1 MQVFRDQSK
10 VLKILNW
17 TILNFECRDA
27 SETHS
32 QGDSEKRREHVMP
45 DVTQIQN
52 SKFKIQNSLPSRFI
66 AVFITLVLLTAGSCT
81 ERSATFELDPIE
93 IGVGDDA
100 KTRAKRERQFIQTLY
115 NHIYQA
121 PLPPSKA
128 VALDELL
135 RSIGDRQLAIEVV
148 VAKMVDDPTADLPS
162 LTDMRDDPETFT
174 SNLYRRLYVRD
185 ATQAELSWWVNYLET
200 HPDVDVAQVVFS
212 FVTANE
218 YRYY

>member
-1 MQVFRDQSK
+1 MNMLGFR
-10 VLKILNW
+10 ILNL
-17 TILNFECRDA
+17 TISNFECRDKGSTYA
-27 SETHS
+27 RSKGEQHDDNS
-32 QGDSEKRREHVMP
+32 GFR
-45 DVTQIQN
+45 IQK
-52 SKFKIQNSLPSRFI
+52 SKFR
-66 AVFITLVLLTAGSCT
+66 LTATLILFGFLALPACT
-81 ERSATFELDPIE
+81 ERSTSFELDPVE

-100 KTRAKRERQFIQTLY
+100 KTRAKRQRQFVQTLY

-121 PLPPSKA
+121 PLPPSDA

-148 VAKMVDDPTADLPS
+148 VAKMVDDPDADLPS
-162 LTDMRDDPETFT
+162 LSDMRNDPETFIAG
-174 SNLYRRLYVRD
+174 LYRRLYVRD
-185 ATQAELSWWVNYLET
+185 ATQAEKSWWVNYLET